1 VNSILKDD
9 DSGQFILLMSIIVA
23 IGLVIIL
30 VFLNQSLMA
39 GYSSSQ
45 SIMNFPK
52 NDIRD
57 FRSVTV
63 GEASQIGIETNSYIN
78 SSHDTDPNAFNNTFS
93 TKFSQFI
100 NQTEEI
106 FQQQGTVVGV
116 DYNNT
121 VTPVTLSNNQTV
133 YMGDNTTI
141 NLYYNNGE
149 TSYDDNTTVYFE

>member
-1 VNSILKDD
+1 
-9 DSGQFILLMSIIVA
+9 MSIIVA